1 MHTGERPVTRGP
13 HSPDGFRR
21 CCRYWQILLKQ
32 SGSTSARSTN
42 PAMFSEWERPGAMSS
57 IRLLLDHYVLVV
69 GVVAFRP
76 RVPGTAS
83 PLPSA
88 EAKDAGPHPLW
99 HVRSGEV
106 PDSPFT
112 FSAPMPHARERSP

>member
-1 MHTGERPVTRGP
+1 MYTGGA
-13 HSPDGFRR
+13 GR

-42 PAMFSEWERPGAMSS
+42 PAMFSEWERPGAMWS

-69 GVVAFRP
+69 GVVAFRR
-76 RVPGTAS
+76 RVPGTVS

-99 HVRSGEV
+99 HVRIGEV